1 MKVRIGNSFECFFCF
16 CVSVER
22 LKAKSHVRFHFFDN
36 IQLANIKSQI
46 SKLNYT
52 GEACWHNDTQSIVQF
67 WLFSSLAFSE
77 LEKKTVKYKKEK
89 NQQKTCFLQ
98 HMLQMYAKNIPF
110 FLKNMLI
117 VKNGF

>member
-16 CVSVER
+16 CVPVER
-22 LKAKSHVRFHFFDN
+22 LKAKSHVGFHFFDN

-52 GEACWHNDTQSIVQF
+52 GEACWRNDTQSIVQF

-77 LEKKTVKYKKEK
+77 LEKKTVRKKNTPTK
-89 NQQKTCFLQ
+89 NLFFTLQVTVKVIKQSFGIFL
-98 HMLQMYAKNIPF
+98 LRLTFGK
-110 FLKNMLI
+110 
-117 VKNGF
+117 

>member
-16 CVSVER
+16 FVPVER
-22 LKAKSHVRFHFFDN
+22 LKAKSHVSFDFFDN

-67 WLFSSLAFSE
+67 WLFSSLAFSD
-77 LEKKTVKYKKEK
+77 LEKKTVASYGESDK
-89 NQQKTCFLQ
+89 
-98 HMLQMYAKNIPF
+98 AKLWHLF
-110 FLKNMLI
+110 VLSG
-117 VKNGF
+117 VW

>member
-16 CVSVER
+16 CVPVER
-22 LKAKSHVRFHFFDN
+22 LKAKSHVGFHFFDN

-52 GEACWHNDTQSIVQF
+52 GEACWRNDTQSIVQF

-77 LEKKTVKYKKEK
+77 LEKKTVASYGESDK
-89 NQQKTCFLQ
+89 
-98 HMLQMYAKNIPF
+98 AKLWHLFASSN
-110 FLKNMLI
+110 
-117 VKNGF
+117 VW